1 MALCKWNGG
10 ACERETNHVSG
21 ICEIHRKMTP
31 TVVASLAAGVIGT
44 EQYVLYDNDDVFL
57 VDAEGQ
63 KHKVQESLAKKVR
76 TRINAVESVGHAE
89 TRR

>member
-1 MALCKWNGG
+1 
-10 ACERETNHVSG
+10 
-21 ICEIHRKMTP
+21 MTP
-31 TVVASLAAGVIGT
+31 NPVASLAAGVIGT

-76 TRINAVESVGHAE
+76 KTIKAGELTASAKG
-89 TRR
+89 